1 MPTYNHSKSLPT
13 VQLLRSEI
21 PSRHPV
27 LREPL
32 EATKKIQRWRPR
44 SHNGNPHILVKKD
57 NHHREATLG
66 QFEDTPTQV
75 KAREQRHPRTQLLWE
90 EELMDQV

>member
-27 LREPL
+27 QREQP
-32 EATKKIQRWRPR
+32 EDMKKIQRWLRR
-44 SHNGNPHILVKKD
+44 SHNGNPHMLAKRD
-57 NHHREATLG
+57 NHHREATLE
-66 QFEDTPTQV
+66 QFDDTPTQV
-75 KAREQRHPRTQLLWE
+75 KAREQRRPRMQPLWE
-90 EELMDQV
+90 EELMDRV

>member
-13 VQLLRSEI
+13 AQLPRFEI

-27 LREPL
+27 QREQP
-32 EATKKIQRWRPR
+32 EDMKKIQRWLPR
-44 SHNGNPHILVKKD
+44 SHNGNPHMLVKRD
-57 NHHREATLG
+57 NHHREATLE
-66 QFEDTPTQV
+66 QSDDTPTQV
-75 KAREQRHPRTQLLWE
+75 KVREQRRPRTQLLWE